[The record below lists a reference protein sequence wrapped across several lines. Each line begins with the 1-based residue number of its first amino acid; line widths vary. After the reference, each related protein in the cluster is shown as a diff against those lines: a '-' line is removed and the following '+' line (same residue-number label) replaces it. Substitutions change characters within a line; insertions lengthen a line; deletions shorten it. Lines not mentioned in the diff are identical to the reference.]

1 MHWLLKDTPA
11 RRRFF
16 RSVTGDVLMS
26 LRFCKTR
33 LTEHFP
39 LVELAIEMLPQ
50 LRQYVKAV
58 QESKVFNPKT
68 KSFDVVK
75 ESCNDS
81 LMEPKLSFYRS
92 VDKQMKP
99 FLTLCQTDKTDDA
112 VLVC

>member
-1 MHWLLKDTPA
+1 M
-11 RRRFF
+11 
-16 RSVTGDVLMS
+16 
-26 LRFCKTR
+26 
-33 LTEHFP
+33 
-39 LVELAIEMLPQ
+39 LAQ

-58 QESKVFNPKT
+58 QESKVSNPKT

-99 FLTLCQTDKTDDA
+99 FLTLYQTDKSNDA
-112 VLVC
+112 IFVC

>member
-1 MHWLLKDTPA
+1 VPI
-11 RRRFF
+11 
-16 RSVTGDVLMS
+16 
-26 LRFCKTR
+26 
-33 LTEHFP
+33 
-39 LVELAIEMLPQ
+39 VERATEMLPQ
-50 LRQYVKAV
+50 LRQYVKPV
-58 QESKVFNPKT
+58 QGSIVSNPRT

>member
-1 MHWLLKDTPA
+1 MP
-11 RRRFF
+11 
-16 RSVTGDVLMS
+16 V
-26 LRFCKTR
+26 
-33 LTEHFP
+33 
-39 LVELAIEMLPQ
+39 VERAIEMLPQ
-50 LRQYVKAV
+50 LHQYVKAV
-58 QESKVFNPKT
+58 QESKVSNPKT

>member
-1 MHWLLKDTPA
+1 ME
-11 RRRFF
+11 R
-16 RSVTGDVLMS
+16 
-26 LRFCKTR
+26 
-33 LTEHFP
+33 
-39 LVELAIEMLPQ
+39 AIEMLPQ
-50 LRQYVKAV
+50 LLQYVKAV

-75 ESCNDS
+75 ESFNDS

-112 VLVC
+112 ILVC